1 MNKAVFVAL
10 LPAFVVTFLL
20 AACDEKTAPAA
31 VGSPPP
37 SMAPT
42 TSGVATPS
50 ATVDM
55 SLPLPRGLQGNP
67 DRAAVFFL
75 QNCATCHGTSG
86 DGEGPR
92 AYFINPPPRNFLLA
106 SSRQRLNRPTL
117 FNAISKGIVGS
128 EMPAWSKVL
137 SDQEIADLAEFV
149 FQTFI
154 SAPQDNKEPGNS
166 GK

>member
-1 MNKAVFVAL
+1 MKKTVIASL
-10 LPAFVVTFLL
+10 LPAFITALSL
-20 AACDEKTAPAA
+20 TACAEEPAPTVQAPTPAA
-31 VGSPPP
+31 SVAPPV
-37 SMAPT
+37 S
-42 TSGVATPS
+42 
-50 ATVDM
+50 VDM
-55 SLPLPRGLQGNP
+55 SLPLPNGLKGNA
-67 DRAAVFFL
+67 DKAAVFFM

-92 AYFINPPPRNFLLA
+92 AYFINPPPRNFLLT

-117 FNAISKGIVGS
+117 FKAISNGIVGS

-137 SDQEIADLAEFV
+137 SEQEIADLAEFV

-154 SAPQDNKEPGNS
+154 SAPLDIKEQGTS